1 MWELKLVYQQ
11 LNATTVNK
19 SIMEIVKI
27 FVMQDTIIINHSVF
41 LEDALKDINL
51 MHLEDVLEVQVLHL
65 LQVTVKPLNTD
76 KMEDAFQNAVL
87 ASTLIL

>member
-1 MWELKLVYQQ
+1 
-11 LNATTVNK
+11 
-19 SIMEIVKI
+19 MEIVKI
-27 FVMQDTIIINHSVF
+27 FAMQDTIIINHFVF

-51 MHLEDVLEVQVLHL
+51 MHLEDVSEVQFLLL

-87 ASTLIL
+87 ASTQIL

>member
-1 MWELKLVYQQ
+1 
-11 LNATTVNK
+11 
-19 SIMEIVKI
+19 MEIVKI

>member
-11 LNATTVNK
+11 LSATTVNK

-27 FVMQDTIIINHSVF
+27 FAMQDTIIINHSVF

-51 MHLEDVLEVQVLHL
+51 THLEDVLEMQVLLL

-76 KMEDAFQNAVL
+76 KMEDVFQNAVL

>member
-1 MWELKLVYQQ
+1 
-11 LNATTVNK
+11 
-19 SIMEIVKI
+19 MEIVKI
-27 FVMQDTIIINHSVF
+27 FAMQDTIIINHYVF

-51 MHLEDVLEVQVLHL
+51 MHLEDVLEVQVLHLL

>member
-1 MWELKLVYQQ
+1 
-11 LNATTVNK
+11 
-19 SIMEIVKI
+19 MEIVKI
-27 FVMQDTIIINHSVF
+27 FAMQDTIIINHFVF

>member
-1 MWELKLVYQQ
+1 MYQQ
-11 LNATTVNK
+11 LNATMVSK

-27 FVMQDTIIINHSVF
+27 FAMQDTIIINHFVF

-51 MHLEDVLEVQVLHL
+51 MHLEDVLEVQMLRL

>member
-11 LNATTVNK
+11 LNATMVSK

-27 FVMQDTIIINHSVF
+27 FAMQDTIIINHFVF

-51 MHLEDVLEVQVLHL
+51 MHLEDVLEVQMLRL